1 MLSNKTQNEK
11 SETFL
16 LAHALLL
23 LVLSLLVGVQGVFEM
38 IDYMPHIISAG
49 CINCGAYVASIP
61 STLIMYLWFSVS
73 VAVFYYRE
81 SKYYFNVI
89 FRFGK
94 ETWDMDEL
102 EYPPA
107 TMSYFCDLIR
117 KDAERLSNLFEA
129 ENCEKPIVYKM
140 KFRCK
145 DSKFKFELKYEKDLP
160 SDFQPEQV
168 FIEWKQKIKNKS
180 ILLL

>member
-1 MLSNKTQNEK
+1 
-11 SETFL
+11 
-16 LAHALLL
+16 
-23 LVLSLLVGVQGVFEM
+23 
-38 IDYMPHIISAG
+38 MPHIISAG

-73 VAVFYYRE
+73 VAVFLLQ
-81 SKYYFNVI
+81 
-89 FRFGK
+89 GK
-94 ETWDMDEL
+94 TSIILMLSLDLVKKHRIWMNWSTL
-102 EYPPA
+102 PLRCLI
-107 TMSYFCDLIR
+107 FCDLIR

>member
-1 MLSNKTQNEK
+1 MFETDFMKTQ
-11 SETFL
+11 S
-16 LAHALLL
+16 
-23 LVLSLLVGVQGVFEM
+23 S
-38 IDYMPHIISAG
+38 IISTCYEFSQNKADF
-49 CINCGAYVASIP
+49 VFV
-61 STLIMYLWFSVS
+61 YLFM
-73 VAVFYYRE
+73 RE
-81 SKYYFNVI
+81 NKYYFNVI

-129 ENCEKPIVYKM
+129 ENREKPIMYKM

>member
-1 MLSNKTQNEK
+1 M
-11 SETFL
+11 
-16 LAHALLL
+16 
-23 LVLSLLVGVQGVFEM
+23 
-38 IDYMPHIISAG
+38 
-49 CINCGAYVASIP
+49 
-61 STLIMYLWFSVS
+61 
-73 VAVFYYRE
+73 
-81 SKYYFNVI
+81 
-89 FRFGK
+89 
-94 ETWDMDEL
+94 

-145 DSKFKFELKYEKDLP
+145 DSKFKFELKY
-160 SDFQPEQV
+160 FQPEQV

>member
-1 MLSNKTQNEK
+1 MFETDFMKTQ
-11 SETFL
+11 S
-16 LAHALLL
+16 
-23 LVLSLLVGVQGVFEM
+23 S
-38 IDYMPHIISAG
+38 IISTCCEFSQNKADF
-49 CINCGAYVASIP
+49 VFV
-61 STLIMYLWFSVS
+61 YLFM
-73 VAVFYYRE
+73 RE
-81 SKYYFNVI
+81 NKYYFNVI

-129 ENCEKPIVYKM
+129 ENREKPIMYKM

-160 SDFQPEQV
+160 SDFQPEQA

>member
-1 MLSNKTQNEK
+1 
-11 SETFL
+11 
-16 LAHALLL
+16 
-23 LVLSLLVGVQGVFEM
+23 
-38 IDYMPHIISAG
+38 
-49 CINCGAYVASIP
+49 
-61 STLIMYLWFSVS
+61 
-73 VAVFYYRE
+73 
-81 SKYYFNVI
+81 
-89 FRFGK
+89 
-94 ETWDMDEL
+94 MDEL
-102 EYPPA
+102 EYPTA

>member
-1 MLSNKTQNEK
+1 MFETDFMKTQ
-11 SETFL
+11 S
-16 LAHALLL
+16 
-23 LVLSLLVGVQGVFEM
+23 S
-38 IDYMPHIISAG
+38 IISTCYEFSQNKADF
-49 CINCGAYVASIP
+49 VFV
-61 STLIMYLWFSVS
+61 YLFM
-73 VAVFYYRE
+73 RE
-81 SKYYFNVI
+81 NKYYFNVI

>member
-1 MLSNKTQNEK
+1 
-11 SETFL
+11 
-16 LAHALLL
+16 
-23 LVLSLLVGVQGVFEM
+23 
-38 IDYMPHIISAG
+38 
-49 CINCGAYVASIP
+49 
-61 STLIMYLWFSVS
+61 
-73 VAVFYYRE
+73 
-81 SKYYFNVI
+81 
-89 FRFGK
+89 
-94 ETWDMDEL
+94 MDEL

-180 ILLL
+180 ILVL